1 MGTARSL
8 SSKLHLTL
16 YVFNPLFP
24 RNEEHNEVL
33 ELSFNLP
40 YELLME

>member
-8 SSKLHLTL
+8 SSKLPLTL

-40 YELLME
+40 YELLMK